1 MIFIYI
7 RGKYL
12 TMDIRIGNGYDVH
25 ALAEGLPLWLGGIQ
39 IESPIGCIA
48 HSDGDVAIHALCD
61 ALLGALALG
70 DIGKHFPDT
79 SDEFKGID
87 SKILL
92 DRVMELIEN
101 EGWHVVNADI
111 TIAMQRPK
119 LAPYI
124 IPMRECL
131 SEIMGISPARV
142 SVKATTT
149 EKLGF
154 VGRSE
159 GCEVYAVVLLGRFDE
174 AFD

>member
-1 MIFIYI
+1 M
-7 RGKYL
+7 K
-12 TMDIRIGNGYDVH
+12 IRIGNGYDVH

-92 DRVMELIEN
+92 SRVMKLISSM
-101 EGWHVVNADI
+101 GWRVGNADI
-111 TIAMQRPK
+111 TIAMQKPK
-119 LAPYI
+119 LAPHI

-131 SEIMGISPARV
+131 AGLMGVDLPQV

-154 VGRSE
+154 VGRQE
-159 GCEVYAVVLLGRFDE
+159 GCEVYATVLLLKD
-174 AFD
+174 

>member
-1 MIFIYI
+1 
-7 RGKYL
+7 
-12 TMDIRIGNGYDVH
+12 MDIRIGNGYDVH
-25 ALAEGLPLWLGGIQ
+25 ALAPGLPLWLGGILVD
-39 IESPIGCIA
+39 SPIGCIA

-92 DRVMELIEN
+92 ARVMELIGR
-101 EGWHVVNADI
+101 EGWSVVNVDI

-124 IPMRECL
+124 VAMRECM
-131 SEIMGISPARV
+131 SGIMGISPDRV

-159 GCEVYAVVLLGRFDE
+159 GCEVYAVALLTRTDS
-174 AFD
+174 

>member
-1 MIFIYI
+1 
-7 RGKYL
+7 
-12 TMDIRIGNGYDVH
+12 MDIRIGNGYDVH
-25 ALAEGLPLWLGGIQ
+25 ALAEGLPLWLGGIL

-92 DRVMELIEN
+92 KRVMELIQSK
-101 EGWHVVNADI
+101 GWSVGNADI
-111 TIAMQRPK
+111 TIAMQKPK
-119 LAPYI
+119 LASYI

-131 SEIMGISPARV
+131 SEIIGIPVDCV

-159 GCEVYAVVLLGRFDE
+159 GCEAYAVVLLKKD
-174 AFD
+174 

>member
-1 MIFIYI
+1 
-7 RGKYL
+7 
-12 TMDIRIGNGYDVH
+12 MDLRIGNGYDVH
-25 ALAEGLPLWLGGIQ
+25 ALAPGLPLWLGGVLID
-39 IESPIGCIA
+39 SPIGCIA

-92 DRVMELIEN
+92 GRVMELLAA
-101 EGWHVVNADI
+101 EGWSVVNCDI

-119 LAPYI
+119 LAPFI
-124 IPMRECL
+124 VPMRECL
-131 SEIMGISPARV
+131 SGIMGISTDRV

-154 VGRSE
+154 VGRGE
-159 GCEVYAVVLLGRFDE
+159 GCEVYATALLAKD
-174 AFD
+174 